1 MRKNLANFL
10 NLCNIRKV
18 SATLYQTPH
27 ADLELSTTIPYDEL
41 VERCKKGDSLG
52 YSELY
57 HKYAKAMF
65 NTSLRIVNNVG
76 DAEDVLQEAFV
87 DAFRHLKDFR
97 YNSTF
102 GAWLKRIVI
111 NKSISLLRKKRMAFV
126 DIESTQVAE
135 KADHGEID
143 ESAFA
148 FKVEEVRKAIQQ
160 LPDGYRTVVNL
171 FLMEQIPQEEIG
183 KMLGISHNTVR
194 TQYHRAKQKLLAIL
208 KEGGLS

>member
-1 MRKNLANFL
+1 MELT
-10 NLCNIRKV
+10 
-18 SATLYQTPH
+18 ATI
-27 ADLELSTTIPYDEL
+27 ARDEL
-41 VERCKKGDSLG
+41 VERCKQGDSLG

-76 DAEDVLQEAFV
+76 DAEDVLQDAFV
-87 DAFRHLKDFR
+87 DAFKHLNDFR

-111 NKSISLLRKKRMAFV
+111 NKSISLLRKKKLNLV
-126 DIESTQVAE
+126 DIESTQVADTSDYE
-135 KADHGEID
+135 SVD
-143 ESAFA
+143 ETAFQYR
-148 FKVEEVRKAIQQ
+148 VDEVRNAIQK
-160 LPDGYRTVVNL
+160 LPDGYRAVVSL
-171 FLMEQIPQEEIG
+171 YLLEEIPQEEIG

-194 TQYHRAKQKLLAIL
+194 TQFHRAKQKLLNIL